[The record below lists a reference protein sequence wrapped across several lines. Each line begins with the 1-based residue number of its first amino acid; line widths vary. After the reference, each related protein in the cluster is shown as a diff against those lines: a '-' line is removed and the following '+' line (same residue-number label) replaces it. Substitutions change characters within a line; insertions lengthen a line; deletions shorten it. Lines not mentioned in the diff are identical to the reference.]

1 MATVVPAQPRFTTQK
16 SLYAIDS
23 LTSEATKLTEA
34 TGWSAP
40 DESSLLSIL
49 VLYHSRDAASTQ
61 GMVWV
66 WAQVTPPKTRA
77 VGTMPNL
84 VLAMPGRTSSRMRAS
99 AAQLMGADDSADT
112 ARRLASRFKRPVFVT
127 LAGTQP
133 SRARGIASVAAEQ
146 MDELMTVERCLV
158 SELASALNK

>member
-1 MATVVPAQPRFTTQK
+1 MASVVPAQPRFTTQK

-34 TGWSAP
+34 IGWSAP

-49 VLYHSRDAASTQ
+49 VLHHDSASAQ
-61 GMVWV
+61 GMIWV
-66 WAQVTPPKTRA
+66 WAQVTPPKARA

-99 AAQLMGADDSADT
+99 CAQLMGDDSADT

-133 SRARGIASVAAEQ
+133 SRAHSMASVAAEQ
-146 MDELMTVERCLV
+146 MDELMAVERCLV
-158 SELASALNK
+158 SELSSALNK